1 MNLQGSALPNMGRL
15 RFVVHGRRVADDA
28 MNLATP
34 LILVIDDDEQ
44 VRNFLKASLTRSGYG
59 VREAACGRLA
69 TRILGEQRIDLI
81 IGDAGELDPDGENTL
96 RKLRRAQPGI
106 KILAMT
112 GRFPVVSTD
121 PPFVSRRPRFPIM
134 EIAVLKA
141 RLFLSADATLPKP
154 VSADLLIE
162 TTKKLLG
169 NSASGCRCAASCLP
183 PSGAR

>member
-1 MNLQGSALPNMGRL
+1 
-15 RFVVHGRRVADDA
+15 
-28 MNLATP
+28 MNLAIP

-44 VRNFLKASLTRSGYG
+44 VRNFLKTSLTRSGYG
-59 VREAACGRLA
+59 VWDAACGDLA
-69 TRILGEQRIDLI
+69 ARILGERRIDLI
-81 IGDAGELDPDGENTL
+81 VGDAGRIDPDGENTL

-112 GRFPVVSTD
+112 GRFPVVSTN
-121 PPFVSRRPRFPIM
+121 PAFVSRRPRFPIM

-162 TTKKLLG
+162 TAKKLLG
-169 NSASGCRCAASCLP
+169 GNASRCRCAASRPLP
-183 PSGAR
+183 PV

>member
-1 MNLQGSALPNMGRL
+1 MTLQGSALPAASRL
-15 RFVVHGRRVADDA
+15 RFVVYGRRVADDA
-28 MNLATP
+28 MNLAIP

-59 VREAACGRLA
+59 VWDAACGDLA
-69 TRILGEQRIDLI
+69 ARILGERRIDLI
-81 IGDAGELDPDGENTL
+81 IGDAGRLDPDGENTL
-96 RKLRRAQPGI
+96 RKLRRVQPGI

-112 GRFPVVSTD
+112 GKFPAVSTN
-121 PPFVSRRPRFPIM
+121 PAFVRRRPRFPIM

-141 RLFLSADATLPKP
+141 RLFLSADETLPKP

-169 NSASGCRCAASCLP
+169 HNPSGCRCAE
-183 PSGAR
+183 